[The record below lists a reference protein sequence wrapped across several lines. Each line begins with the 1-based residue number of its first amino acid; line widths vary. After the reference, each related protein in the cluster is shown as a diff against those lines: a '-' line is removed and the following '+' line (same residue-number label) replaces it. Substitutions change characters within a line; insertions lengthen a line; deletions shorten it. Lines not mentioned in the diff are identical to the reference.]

1 MVGRTCHLSLPTRD
15 TALLAV
21 TGSLAAAAATASIA
35 KHLAQPAQP
44 WGMERELAA
53 EKHVRYIVT
62 MEKQKDSFESLVMEH
77 IRLNGAYWGL
87 TTLDLLHKLH
97 AVEADEFIEW
107 IMSCYHPDQVD
118 WGGNVGHDA
127 HVLYTLS
134 AGQVLCLF
142 DRLDALDVD
151 KVADCILH
159 Y

>member
-1 MVGRTCHLSLPTRD
+1 MGD
-15 TALLAV
+15 GGELAV
-21 TGSLAAAAATASIA
+21 
-35 KHLAQPAQP
+35 
-44 WGMERELAA
+44 

-62 MEKQKDSFESLVMEH
+62 VEKVGRLARRELLDAAADSDWMLFAAAAVMQKKDSFESLVMEH

-97 AVEADEFIEW
+97 AVEADEVIEW
-107 IMSCYHPDQVD
+107 IMSCYHPESGGF
-118 WGGNVGHDA
+118 GGNVGHDA

-134 AGQVLCLF
+134 AVQVLCLF

-151 KVADCILH
+151 KVVDCILR

>member
-1 MVGRTCHLSLPTRD
+1 
-15 TALLAV
+15 
-21 TGSLAAAAATASIA
+21 
-35 KHLAQPAQP
+35 
-44 WGMERELAA
+44 MERELAA

-62 MEKQKDSFESLVMEH
+62 MEKKKDSFESLVMEH

-107 IMSCYHPDQVD
+107 IMSCYHPDSGSARRGVD

-151 KVADCILH
+151 KTPSRISRCIEQFASEREAVYLLHGDDVADVLLRRQLPSIPHGCAG
-159 Y
+159 

>member
-1 MVGRTCHLSLPTRD
+1 MGD
-15 TALLAV
+15 
-21 TGSLAAAAATASIA
+21 G
-35 KHLAQPAQP
+35 
-44 WGMERELAA
+44 GELAA

-62 MEKQKDSFESLVMEH
+62 MEKVGRLSLGCELLDAAADSDWMLFAAAAAVMQKKDSFESLVMEH
-77 IRLNGAYWGL
+77 IRLNGAFWGL

-107 IMSCYHPDQVD
+107 ITSCYHPDSGSARRAVD